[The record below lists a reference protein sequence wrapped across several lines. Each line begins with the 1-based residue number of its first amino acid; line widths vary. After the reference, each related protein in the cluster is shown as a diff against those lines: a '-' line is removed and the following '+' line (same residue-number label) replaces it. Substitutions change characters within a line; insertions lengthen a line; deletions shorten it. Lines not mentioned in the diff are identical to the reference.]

1 MPRFDSRAVFEE
13 DNKRI
18 IFHLSDEVF
27 WAFKKGYTHGEMYV
41 PCSDLWK
48 RRLLAGCF
56 SGLAKEVRGFDVI
69 VTNSNSKRQIKAR
82 ALHAEVRR
90 TPLRPYERAG
100 KHIVLLLAIRN
111 ENH

>member
-27 WAFKKGYTHGEMYV
+27 WAFKKGYTHNEMYV

-48 RRLLAGCF
+48 RRLLAGAF
-56 SGLAKEVRGFDVI
+56 MGLAREVRDFDI
-69 VTNSNSKRQIKAR
+69 IIANGGTPRLKAQ
-82 ALHAEVRR
+82 AYHAEIRR
-90 TPLRPYERAG
+90 TALRPYERAG
-100 KHIVLLLAIRN
+100 KHIVLLLAIRK
-111 ENH
+111 ENDK